1 MLLQVHDELVFEA
14 PEAMAEPAIAVIRRV
29 MEGAAEPAVSLTV
42 PLVVDARAAGNW
54 DDAH

>member
-1 MLLQVHDELVFEA
+1 MFEA
-14 PEAMAEPAIAVIRRV
+14 PEAEAEALIGVAKRI
-29 MEGAAEPAVSLTV
+29 MEKAAEPACEISV